1 MPTMPTMP
9 RKPEPSSLSRER
21 LLELYEVAGD
31 WAVAY
36 SAAEI
41 AESDHQ
47 ARRPG
52 PAWNQD
58 LWQAER
64 AKPEMA
70 GIMARNRLAGRKL
83 RSLVPDL
90 LEEDIGG

>member
-1 MPTMPTMP
+1 MAETP
-9 RKPEPSSLSRER
+9 RKPESSSLSRER

-36 SAAEI
+36 SAAEV
-41 AESDHQ
+41 AEADHQ

-52 PAWNQD
+52 RAWNQD
-58 LWQAER
+58 LWRTER
-64 AKPEMA
+64 TKPEMA
-70 GIMARNRLAGRKL
+70 GVIARNRLAGRKL
-83 RSLVPDL
+83 RSLVLDL